1 MYIEEAKFSLWCD
14 FIERDFLKEGLKEL
28 IENKIINGATS
39 NPSIF
44 KNAFLNSPAYKDDIK
59 SLQGKGAK
67 EIYETLAIKD
77 IEISAD
83 LLATLYKQD
92 DDGFI
97 SIEVD
102 PSLCDDVK
110 GTVAEGKRLF
120 AAISKANVMIKVP
133 ATDAGFEAMQDLM
146 GEGINVN
153 ATLIFSPAQAQGCLK
168 AFEEGTKTFV
178 AKSPD
183 AKLPQAVIS
192 VFVSR
197 FDRKMDAELFS
208 RNIRPSILGIFNA
221 TKIYHMINKSALPNV
236 RTLFASTGVKG
247 DELVKDYYI
256 TNLLF
261 ANSVNTAPLETIDAF
276 VQTGI
281 KEIRTPIEEI
291 QVDEFFQV
299 LQDQEID
306 ISKVYNELMTEGL
319 EAFKIA
325 FKDILEEL
333 EKG

>member
-110 GTVAEGKRLF
+110 GTIAEGKRLF
-120 AAISKANVMIKVP
+120 AAIN
-133 ATDAGFEAMQDLM
+133 
-146 GEGINVN
+146 
-153 ATLIFSPAQAQGCLK
+153 
-168 AFEEGTKTFV
+168 
-178 AKSPD
+178 
-183 AKLPQAVIS
+183 
-192 VFVSR
+192 
-197 FDRKMDAELFS
+197 
-208 RNIRPSILGIFNA
+208 
-221 TKIYHMINKSALPNV
+221 
-236 RTLFASTGVKG
+236 
-247 DELVKDYYI
+247 
-256 TNLLF
+256 
-261 ANSVNTAPLETIDAF
+261 
-276 VQTGI
+276 
-281 KEIRTPIEEI
+281 
-291 QVDEFFQV
+291 
-299 LQDQEID
+299 
-306 ISKVYNELMTEGL
+306 
-319 EAFKIA
+319 
-325 FKDILEEL
+325 
-333 EKG
+333 